1 MNKKIAIPCA
11 IFIAI
16 QAALYYFMLFDSNG
30 YFKELAFSSIALNC
44 LFALAFLLL
53 RNKTALINAGLI
65 FTVVADYFLVLSQP
79 VNQSFGMIAFSC
91 AQTCYAA
98 YLFFAERNHKVRTTG
113 LVARIITV
121 VLVEIVAALVLGD
134 KTDLVSILSVYYIV
148 NLAASIILAFLLGKS
163 GLLFAIGLCLFII
176 CDLFV
181 GFSSAVG
188 VYLDIP
194 ITSLLYKIVFA
205 DFNFIWFFYAPSQVM
220 IALNIP
226 IKNYGIIANK
236 N

>member
-11 IFIAI
+11 IFLAI
-16 QAALYYFMLFDSNG
+16 QAALYYFMLFDSRG
-30 YFKELAFSSIALNC
+30 YFNEIAFSFIVLNC
-44 LFALAFLLL
+44 LFALAFMSF
-53 RNKTALINAGLI
+53 RKNSALINAGLA
-65 FTVVADYFLVLSQP
+65 FTVIADYFLVLSQP
-79 VNQSFGMIAFSC
+79 TDQSLGMVAFSC

-98 YLFFAERNHKVRTTG
+98 YLFFVERNRKVRIAG
-113 LVARIITV
+113 LITRIATV
-121 VLVEIVAALVLGD
+121 VVVEIVAALVLGD
-134 KTDLVSILSVYYIV
+134 KIDLVSVLSVYYIV
-148 NLAASIILAFLLGKS
+148 NLAASIIFAFLLGKS
-163 GLLFAIGLCLFII
+163 GLLFAIGLCLFIM

-181 GFSSAVG
+181 GFSSAAG

-194 ITSLLYKIVFA
+194 TTSLLYKIVFA

-226 IKNYGIIANK
+226 IKNYGLK